1 MTGGFN
7 LKSIKI
13 EGASPNTVPEH
24 YTIRN
29 YPNPF
34 NTETTFYFPNSIE
47 TISEIEIYDTE
58 GKIVQYLQIRP
69 NHLSVTWDGKD
80 QLGRAAGSGVYIY
93 QVKMD
98 REKSAG
104 KMTLIR

>member
-1 MTGGFN
+1 M
-7 LKSIKI
+7 
-13 EGASPNTVPEH
+13 
-24 YTIRN
+24 
-29 YPNPF
+29 
-34 NTETTFYFPNSIE
+34 
-47 TISEIEIYDTE
+47 
-58 GKIVQYLQIRP
+58 QYLQIQP

-98 REKSAG
+98 LEKSAG